1 MRYGHCF
8 YSTER
13 WGRWS
18 LVRSLLRSLAASAC
32 GGWSPTQG
40 RPPGLHWMVVLHCSI
55 NVWMSR
61 RWMNEWVNG
70 WTCEGR
76 IPPTISP
83 AALGN
88 LPGHGGKQPC
98 PFWATTLWR
107 SHSLSLSCH
116 PLPPGYKWAPPYC
129 PSSSP
134 QRFHPPVGTHPPPGR
149 GSLSWISAAVSAY
162 GGLWC
167 HCWVSQQEKGS
178 CSGTETWRKMGWDQI
193 SILSQADV
201 PPNLQAFVILLAV
214 KERWNGALA
223 LIWIIISE
231 AIFKST

>member
-13 WGRWS
+13 WGHWS

-134 QRFHPPVGTHPPPGR
+134 QQFHPPVGTPPPPTQGEAASA
-149 GSLSWISAAVSAY
+149 GSQPGFQPIAVYGATAEFLSKRRAAVL
-162 GGLWC
+162 GLK
-167 HCWVSQQEKGS
+167 HE
-178 CSGTETWRKMGWDQI
+178 
-193 SILSQADV
+193 
-201 PPNLQAFVILLAV
+201 
-214 KERWNGALA
+214 ERWAE
-223 LIWIIISE
+223 IR
-231 AIFKST
+231 